1 MITLYVVIRHQQMC
15 YVRPISK
22 GGFTIAMKILAN
34 KLVIVDATNGAL
46 NLLKLVKSAIATNLT
61 YRKVNASLLQGKSF
75 HIKCDILRL

>member
-1 MITLYVVIRHQQMC
+1 MTTLYVVIRHQQMS
-15 YVRPISK
+15 YVRPILK

-61 YRKVNASLLQGKSF
+61 YQKVNASLLQEKSF